1 MGKPL
6 TCQSLKA
13 DLEKLFEK
21 YAGKASELV
30 FMGSTQLNENFNH
43 MVSSKAP

>member
-6 TCQSLKA
+6 TCQSLRV